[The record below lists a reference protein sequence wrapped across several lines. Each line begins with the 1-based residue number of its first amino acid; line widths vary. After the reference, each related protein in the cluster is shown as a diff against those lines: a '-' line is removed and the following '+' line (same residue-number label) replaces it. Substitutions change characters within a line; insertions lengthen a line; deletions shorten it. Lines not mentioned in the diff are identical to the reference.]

1 MNLQIPLIQNL
12 KYENVLNLKNLQNY
26 ALDSNL

>member
-12 KYENVLNLKNLQNY
+12 KYENELNFKNLQNY